1 MFIKVH
7 GINLNEK
14 IYLNINDINGIQE
27 IKDGSKKYMQY
38 KDLGAKAIVIV
49 GGKALPVKES
59 IITLENVLKKAELI
73 VGGCKDGKQTGT

>member
-7 GINLNEK
+7 GINFNERIILNVE
-14 IYLNINDINGIQE
+14 DIQALQE
-27 IKDGSKKYMQY
+27 LKDGSKYQIY
-38 KDLGAKAIVIV
+38 KDKGAKTVLRLSD
-49 GGKALPVKES
+49 GLLPVKES